1 MKAATLFKTYLE
13 FLVTRLFGTGVDTFV
28 LWICSDF
35 LFSTYWTIYV
45 LSPIISFEFAVLSN
59 FLWSYC
65 WIWRSRIGKRNT
77 RDFCYRFFIF
87 NLSSGVGFLIKMLF
101 LLLFEKIFGWDVIYC
116 NFAALVIS
124 GIFNYFLADAVV
136 FRQKRTLASES
147 NSVAEVKS
155 THIG

>member
-1 MKAATLFKTYLE
+1 MRLLKTYLE
-13 FLVTRLFGTGVDTFV
+13 FLATRLFGTGIDTLV
-28 LWICSDF
+28 LWICSDY
-35 LFSTYWTIYV
+35 LFSSYWTVYV

-65 WIWRSRIGKRNT
+65 WIWKSRISNRNT

-87 NLSSGVGFLIKMLF
+87 NLSSGVGFLVKMLF

-124 GIFNYFLADAVV
+124 GLFNYFLADTVV
-136 FRQKRTLASES
+136 FRSKKSPVVSEAESSTLECRKA
-147 NSVAEVKS
+147 
-155 THIG
+155 

>member
-13 FLVTRLFGTGVDTFV
+13 FLVTRLFGTGVDTLI

-35 LFSTYWTIYV
+35 IFSTYWTIYV

-65 WIWRSRIGKRNT
+65 WIWKSRIGQRST
-77 RDFCYRFFIF
+77 RDFCYRFVIF

-124 GIFNYFLADAVV
+124 GLFNYFLADAVV
-136 FRQKRTLASES
+136 FRQKRKLVSES
-147 NSVAEVKS
+147 ESVSEVKEVS
-155 THIG
+155 